1 MRDFSFK
8 PTLTGQ
14 LVRLRPFRDNDVD
27 VMHGAVA
34 DVETNRL
41 DLAVDDLSTGACVG
55 EVVLND
61 WDSDNRSCGFRI
73 LLMPASEA

>member
-1 MRDFSFK
+1 VRDFSFK

-34 DVETNRL
+34 DAETNRL
-41 DLAVDDLSTGACVG
+41 TGTHA
-55 EVVLND
+55 E
-61 WDSDNRSCGFRI
+61 FT
-73 LLMPASEA
+73 EAQIREH